1 MVVALGGVL
10 VLGAHSTV
18 FARGAEPIMRVELHL
33 APDARTRPHVV
44 LMTLGGPIYCVQL
57 RTLARRLRASLVCAD
72 YGRNG
77 YEGRG
82 ERTARMEDWGDPA
95 YLDQVATLP
104 AKLRAKGVKIAK
116 LALVGVSYSGYANA
130 ELVATHPEM
139 RPDALVVVDSYL
151 DLAARFRALLPSHL
165 TRREMTEAL
174 GGAPDERPDAYAQP
188 PPGRAC
194 RRDPRR
200 DAARGRVEPEPAG
213 EAGVPRGDLLAG
225 GERRVAEQARHSARP
240 AGGRL
245 RHPDAPWPCTVGSRK
260 RPPCP
265 GWYRDPGSAFFPSPS
280 DVPPRGGAATG
291 QLLHVGVGLSLLRKS
306 PPAPQSTHREHR
318 PRRKGITREQV
329 DDVVVTCVDGG
340 KRLREGIEPGCGGGQ
355 PPPP

>member
-174 GGAPDERPDAYAQP
+174 GGSPDERPDAYAARSPSHHLDGLAAAIRDGMRLVVVWSLSPQEKREFRGATCSREANAEWLSKLATALGRPVVGYVTQMRHGHALWDRGSALLALAGIGTPARPFSPRQVTFRPGEEP
-188 PPGRAC
+188 PP
-194 RRDPRR
+194 D
-200 DAARGRVEPEPAG
+200 
-213 EAGVPRGDLLAG
+213 
-225 GERRVAEQARHSARP
+225 SY
-240 AGGRL
+240 
-245 RHPDAPWPCTVGSRK
+245 CT
-260 RPPCP
+260 
-265 GWYRDPGSAFFPSPS
+265 
-280 DVPPRGGAATG
+280 
-291 QLLHVGVGLSLLRKS
+291 
-306 PPAPQSTHREHR
+306 
-318 PRRKGITREQV
+318 
-329 DDVVVTCVDGG
+329 
-340 KRLREGIEPGCGGGQ
+340 
-355 PPPP
+355 